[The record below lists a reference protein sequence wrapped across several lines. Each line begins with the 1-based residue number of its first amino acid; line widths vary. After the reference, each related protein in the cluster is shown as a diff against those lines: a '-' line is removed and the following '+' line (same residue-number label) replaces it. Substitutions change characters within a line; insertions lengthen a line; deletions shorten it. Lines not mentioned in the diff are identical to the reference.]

1 MDEAGIDV
9 LVATAKHT
17 VQYLLGG
24 YRYIM
29 FHSMDAI
36 AHSRYLPVVIYQ
48 KGRPERTAYIGSA
61 MENHEQE
68 VAPFLDSPGL
78 PQVLGQH

>member
-9 LVATAKHT
+9 LVSTAKHT

-36 AHSRYLPVVIYQ
+36 AHSRYLPLVIYP
-48 KGRPERTAYIGSA
+48 KGQSRACCLHRQCHGGARAGSRA
-61 MENHEQE
+61 
-68 VAPFLDSPGL
+68 VLDAPGQ